1 MSDETHPGRTLSSS
15 SRAEV
20 TARLRRI
27 GGQVRG
33 VERMVD
39 ENRDCRDV
47 VTQLAASK
55 AAIASLNTY
64 VAETYARDCLCC
76 GDVVGPAEVT
86 RVLDLLK
93 TAR

>member
-1 MSDETHPGRTLSSS
+1 MSDGSSPARTLSDA

-39 ENRDCRDV
+39 ENRDCREV
-47 VTQLAASK
+47 VTQLSAIK
-55 AAIASLNTY
+55 AAIASLNTF

-76 GDVVGPAEVT
+76 GDALDTAEVA
-86 RVLDLLK
+86 RVLDVLK